1 MRILLAIA
9 VILAGS
15 LALPGPAD
23 ARKGVRGHGYHPRY
37 YQPRYYQPR
46 YYQPP
51 SYYYAP
57 PRTYS
62 REQAI
67 CEENAQAEDPAG
79 VYAGYPCWARSAF
92 GRGSGSRR

>member
-1 MRILLAIA
+1 MRLLLLAIA
-9 VILAGS
+9 LVLTGVI
-15 LALPGPAD
+15 ALPGPAD
-23 ARKGVRGHGYHPRY
+23 ARKGYRQYGAPRY
-37 YQPRYYQPR
+37 YHPQPRYYQPR
-46 YYQPP
+46 
-51 SYYYAP
+51 SYYAP
-57 PRTYS
+57 PRYYS

>member
-1 MRILLAIA
+1 MRTLLAIA
-9 VILAGS
+9 VILAGF
-15 LALPGPAD
+15 LALSGPAD

-37 YQPRYYQPR
+37 TQPR

-51 SYYYAP
+51 SSYYAP

>member
-1 MRILLAIA
+1 MRTLLAIA
-9 VILAGS
+9 VILAGA

-23 ARKGVRGHGYHPRY
+23 ARKGVRGHGHSPPRY

-46 YYQPP
+46 
-51 SYYYAP
+51 SYYAP

-79 VYAGYPCWARSAF
+79 VYAGYPCWARSTF
-92 GRGSGSRR
+92 GRGSGGGRR